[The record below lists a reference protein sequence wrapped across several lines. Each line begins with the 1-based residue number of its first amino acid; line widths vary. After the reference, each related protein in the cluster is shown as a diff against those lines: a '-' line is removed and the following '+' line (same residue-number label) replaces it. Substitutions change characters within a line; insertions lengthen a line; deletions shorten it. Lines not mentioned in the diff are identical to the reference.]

1 LKIREKVIPLFIA
14 LVLMVGVV
22 AGSVSAAG
30 PSNVYTGDLSNS
42 YNVENFELSKEQLEM
57 VELTQEHLK
66 ATTDAN
72 GNIKIEI
79 VNMEEFEKKVNESDY
94 PAEISDINNM
104 IDSYNEYLTSSTI
117 TSSKSKKSID
127 GPNYVQVP
135 VGGGGGTVDTSGISC
150 GDALSIIGLLHSGS
164 YAYAAYLL
172 GVTGGLSVGIP
183 FIIAAA
189 YTTASILCD

>member
-1 LKIREKVIPLFIA
+1 MKIREKVIPLFVA

-30 PSNVYTGDLSNS
+30 PSNVYAGELSNP
-42 YNVENFELSKEQLEM
+42 YNGETFELSKEQLKM

-72 GNIKIEI
+72 GNIKIEF
-79 VNMEEFEKKVNESDY
+79 VNIEEFEQKVNESDY
-94 PAEISDINNM
+94 PAEISDIHNM
-104 IDSYNEYLTSSTI
+104 IDSYNEYLTSSTGP
-117 TSSKSKKSID
+117 SSKKAID